1 MHFDTMRFW
10 ERSKEEDAGIWESG
24 DRFRRGKKLQEVTE
38 AEEDRNQLSELT
50 IYILLQIKLPLQALW
65 KFLS

>member
-1 MHFDTMRFW
+1 MFVMHCDTMRFW
-10 ERSKEEDAGIWESG
+10 ERSKEED

-38 AEEDRNQLSELT
+38 AEEEGNQLSELT

>member
-10 ERSKEEDAGIWESG
+10 ERSKEED
-24 DRFRRGKKLQEVTE
+24 DRFGRGKKLQEVTE
-38 AEEDRNQLSELT
+38 AEEEGNQLSELT

>member
-10 ERSKEEDAGIWESG
+10 ERSKEED
-24 DRFRRGKKLQEVTE
+24 DRFRRGKKLKEVTE
-38 AEEDRNQLSELT
+38 AEEEGNQLSELT

>member
-10 ERSKEEDAGIWESG
+10 ERSKEED

-38 AEEDRNQLSELT
+38 AEEEGNQLSELT
-50 IYILLQIKLPLQALW
+50 IYILLQIKLPRQALW

>member
-38 AEEDRNQLSELT
+38 GNQLSELT
-50 IYILLQIKLPLQALW
+50 IYILLQIKLSLQALW

>member
-1 MHFDTMRFW
+1 MSVMHFDTMRFR
-10 ERSKEEDAGIWESG
+10 ERSEEDD

-38 AEEDRNQLSELT
+38 AEEEGNQLSELT
-50 IYILLQIKLPLQALW
+50 IYIILQIKLPLQALW

>member
-10 ERSKEEDAGIWESG
+10 ERSKEED

-38 AEEDRNQLSELT
+38 AEEEGNQLSELT

>member
-10 ERSKEEDAGIWESG
+10 ERSKEED

-38 AEEDRNQLSELT
+38 AEEAGNQLSELT

>member
-1 MHFDTMRFW
+1 MHFDMMRFW
-10 ERSKEEDAGIWESG
+10 ERSKEED

-38 AEEDRNQLSELT
+38 AEEEGNQLSELT

>member
-10 ERSKEEDAGIWESG
+10 ERSKEED

-38 AEEDRNQLSELT
+38 AEEEGNQLSELT
-50 IYILLQIKLPLQALW
+50 IYILLQIKLPLHALW

>member
-10 ERSKEEDAGIWESG
+10 ERSKEED

-38 AEEDRNQLSELT
+38 AEEEGNQLSELT
-50 IYILLQIKLPLQALW
+50 IYILLQIKLPLQAFW

>member
-10 ERSKEEDAGIWESG
+10 ERSKEED

-38 AEEDRNQLSELT
+38 AEEEGNQLSELT
-50 IYILLQIKLPLQALW
+50 IYILLQIKLPLQAL
-65 KFLS
+65 

>member
-1 MHFDTMRFW
+1 MFVMHFDTMRFW
-10 ERSKEEDAGIWESG
+10 ERSKEED

-38 AEEDRNQLSELT
+38 AEEEGNQLSELT

>member
-1 MHFDTMRFW
+1 MHFDTMRFR
-10 ERSKEEDAGIWESG
+10 ERSKEDD

-38 AEEDRNQLSELT
+38 AEEEGNQLSELT
-50 IYILLQIKLPLQALW
+50 IYIILQIKLPLQALW

>member
-1 MHFDTMRFW
+1 MHCDTMRFW
-10 ERSKEEDAGIWESG
+10 ERSKEED

-38 AEEDRNQLSELT
+38 AEEEGNQLSELT